1 MVNKLLSA
9 EKPYF
14 QSFNLSNTITGRLPT
29 KPYYLI
35 LSRLEQINL
44 ILRFWKSFKIL
55 PRSIPRR
62 GKPWIT
68 PGKLSRNKALSMSKC
83 LMDCATR
90 GKWTAPPSVKWHPE
104 NRPWSNVR
112 KRADLHSDGGETL
125 LIVGGAITIFYYQSV
140 IYIAVHWSITSPTTF
155 RLRRHVD
162 AIIVGY

>member
-1 MVNKLLSA
+1 MCRLKTAYCQCVTVSYIVGFKGIINKVLSD

-62 GKPWIT
+62 GKP
-68 PGKLSRNKALSMSKC
+68 
-83 LMDCATR
+83 
-90 GKWTAPPSVKWHPE
+90 
-104 NRPWSNVR
+104 
-112 KRADLHSDGGETL
+112 
-125 LIVGGAITIFYYQSV
+125 
-140 IYIAVHWSITSPTTF
+140 
-155 RLRRHVD
+155 
-162 AIIVGY
+162 